1 MDRRTLTAC
10 SDELNVVCNALRQ
23 LEKFLPLSRD
33 EAKDLVEV
41 KGTELVAS
49 GRLDLVLDL
58 ITYDGAAQEFMGES
72 PSMRG
77 EDNALTI
84 LTCPES
90 DSVITGWIWW
100 VFVAKS
106 LGLGQ
111 SGLTLFSSGS
121 VTDFVSSL

>member
-1 MDRRTLTAC
+1 M
-10 SDELNVVCNALRQ
+10 
-23 LEKFLPLSRD
+23 EKFLPLSRD
-33 EAKDLVEV
+33 EAKELVEV

-58 ITYDGAAQEFMGES
+58 ITYDGAAQDFMGES
-72 PSMRG
+72 PSMPG
-77 EDNALTI
+77 DDNALTI
-84 LTCPES
+84 LAFRES

-111 SGLTLFSSGS
+111 SGLSLFPSG
-121 VTDFVSSL
+121 VGH